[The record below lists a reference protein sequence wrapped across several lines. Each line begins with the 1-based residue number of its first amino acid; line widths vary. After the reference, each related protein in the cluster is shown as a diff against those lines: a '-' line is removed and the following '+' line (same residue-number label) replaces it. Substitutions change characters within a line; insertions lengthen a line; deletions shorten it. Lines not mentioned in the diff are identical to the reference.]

1 MDYMIWSVNPNLIS
15 MGGITIRW
23 YGVLFALSF
32 IMAIKIMEWVFK
44 RENKN
49 IEEVDSLLIYMMIGT
64 IVGARLGHCLFYD
77 PSYYLSNPLKILKI
91 WEGGLASHGG
101 AMGIILAGY
110 IFSIKFK
117 HNFVWLLDKIVIPAV
132 LSGVFIRLGNLF
144 NSEILGSQTTLPW
157 AIIFNRIDSVP
168 RHPVQV
174 YESMVYLIIFITLFM
189 TYKKFGTKLRE
200 GLLLGIFMITVFTA
214 RFFLEFVKVKQSAYS
229 NDFGFSTG
237 QFLSIPF
244 ILLGVY
250 MIFIYKSK
258 KEANG

>member
-1 MDYMIWSVNPNLIS
+1 MDYIVWSVDPNLIS
-15 MGGITIRW
+15 IGSITIRW

-44 RENKN
+44 REDKDV
-49 IEEVDSLLIYMMIGT
+49 EEIDTLLIYMMVGT

-77 PSYYLSNPLKILKI
+77 PSYYLGNPLKILAV

-110 IFSIKFK
+110 LFAKKLK
-117 HNFVWLLDKIVIPAV
+117 HNFIWLLDRIVIPAV
-132 LSGVFIRLGNLF
+132 LSGFFIRLGNLF
-144 NSEILGSQTTLPW
+144 NSEILGSQSNLPW
-157 AIIFNRIDSVP
+157 AIIFQRIDNVP

-174 YESMVYLIIFITLFM
+174 YESISYLIIFIILFT
-189 TYKKFGTKLRE
+189 TYKKYGTKLKN
-200 GLLLGIFMITVFTA
+200 GFLLGLFMVSVFSV
-214 RFFLEFVKVKQSAYS
+214 RFLLEFIKVKQSAYT
-229 NDFGFSTG
+229 NDFGISTG

-244 ILLGVY
+244 FLLGIY
-250 MIFIYKSK
+250 MLFVHKS